1 MRRISALPSRFSPR
15 ALLAP
20 ALMVAAIAMPAAAKA
35 EDEPSFPKISGTAA
49 FVSDYR
55 FRGVSLSN
63 RDPAVQ
69 ASIQLT
75 TKPGFFIGAWG
86 SSIAE
91 YGATEDSSGATTE
104 IDLYGG
110 WSGPLGPMTATVG
123 VYSYLYPGGTN
134 VDAFEFY
141 GTLAGSF
148 GPATLTVG
156 LNWAPDQSNL
166 SRSSRYVFGALG
178 VAIPGTPLTFKTSIG
193 HERGAFVVDGTG
205 STTNKFDYLLGVDL
219 TWKML
224 TFGVGY
230 SGNDL
235 PDKSNVNTYAKNSF
249 FVSLTAAF

>member
-1 MRRISALPSRFSPR
+1 MTKIFKTHARPLIASAVMMA
-15 ALLAP
+15 ALQMP
-20 ALMVAAIAMPAAAKA
+20 VAALA
-35 EDEPSFPKISGTAA
+35 EEEESFPKISGTAA

-110 WSGPLGPMTATVG
+110 WSGPLGPMSATIG
-123 VYSYLYPGGTN
+123 VYSYLYPGGSN
-134 VDAFEFY
+134 VDTFEFY
-141 GTLAGSF
+141 GTLGGSF

-166 SRSSRYVFGALG
+166 NRSSRYVFGALA
-178 VAIPGTPLTFKTSIG
+178 VAIPDTPLTFKTSIG
-193 HERGAFVVDGTG
+193 SERGAFVVDGTG
-205 STTNKFDYLLGVDL
+205 QTTTKFDYLIGVDL

-224 TFGVGY
+224 TFGAAY

-235 PDKSNVNTYAKNSF
+235 PAKSDVNTFAKNSF